1 MAKLSPT
8 LKAQIRYASRTAAAS
23 RLRGKMTV
31 ARHHQDIVESRVAE
45 AERQGHGDEAF
56 EAEMEGVQLAESQF
70 SASKYDVTGGLP
82 KRDPGVKRSRV
93 FWEKS
98 SFDPHRRNLRRKI
111 ARHRKDDAQF
121 HYPSSRV
128 GSSSHTWKARIRAD
142 YKTKYGRDK
151 QSARRRA
158 KGRPL
163 NPYSRFV
170 KSHKGSGLTFSE
182 IAKLW
187 RKKKRAAT
195 TSTRLKRHVTKHTKK
210 GTKMASNLIE
220 ALARE
225 LEKANEK
232 KAPKTAKSKVRRELE
247 KALYNAKLANKRAMS
262 AAERAREAK
271 EIEDEAARIWPSGD
285 VSRRKKSGY
294 QKFMKAAKAKGHSV
308 KAARAAWHRLS
319 DAAKKAWKTKKT
331 RKSARKSH
339 RDPGYG
345 HATHARA
352 HRARRHRARRHHRGH
367 RDPY

>member
-8 LKAQIRYASRTAAAS
+8 LKAKIKDASRAAAAN
-23 RLRGKMTV
+23 RLRGRME
-31 ARHHQDIVESRVAE
+31 AASHHQAVVDSRVSE

-56 EAEMEGVQLAESQF
+56 EAEMEGVQLAERQF
-70 SASKYDVTGGLP
+70 SASKYD
-82 KRDPGVKRSRV
+82 RD
-93 FWEKS
+93 
-98 SFDPHRRNLRRKI
+98 
-111 ARHRKDDAQF
+111 
-121 HYPSSRV
+121 
-128 GSSSHTWKARIRAD
+128 
-142 YKTKYGRDK
+142 KTKYGRDK

-195 TSTRLKRHVTKHTKK
+195 TPTRLKRHVTKHTRK

-247 KALYNAKLANKRAMS
+247 KALYNAKLANKRAKS

-331 RKSARKSH
+331 RKSAKKSH

-345 HATHARA
+345 HAAHHRA
-352 HRARRHRARRHHRGH
+352 HRARRHRGARRHHR
-367 RDPY
+367 PY